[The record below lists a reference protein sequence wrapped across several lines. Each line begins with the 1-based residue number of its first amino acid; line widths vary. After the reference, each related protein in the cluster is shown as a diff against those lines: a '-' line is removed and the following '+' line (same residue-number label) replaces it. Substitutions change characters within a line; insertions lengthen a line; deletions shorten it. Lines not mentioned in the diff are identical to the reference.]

1 MVTDKTEEEQVEAL
15 KKWFEEN
22 GVSLVVGIVLALAA
36 VFGYRAWDNN
46 VRETGEAASAI
57 YENLVSAVVAVPGEG
72 LSESMRT
79 TGQTL
84 ADQLKNEY
92 GDSTYAQFAGLQMAR
107 VAVEAG
113 DLDKAATELKWV
125 ISNGAQGSIEIIA
138 RMRLAR
144 VLESMDKLDE
154 AMATIDVKRD
164 LGQHRSSWEE
174 VRGDIYLAMGKNEE
188 ARQAYQLALTNVSQE
203 GAKPY
208 LTMKLEDLTY
218 AEAAIEGDGESD
230 SASDASVDEASDGT
244 TDQVAEEIE

>member
-22 GVSLVVGIVLALAA
+22 GLSLAVGIILSLAA

-57 YENLVSAVVAVPGEG
+57 YENLVSAVVAAPGES
-72 LSESMRT
+72 LSDAMIT
-79 TGQTL
+79 TGETL
-84 ADQLKNEY
+84 ATQLKNEY
-92 GDSTYAQFAGLQMAR
+92 SDSTYAQFAGLQMAR
-107 VAVEAG
+107 VAVEKG
-113 DLDKAATELKWV
+113 DLNKAAAELEWV
-125 ISNGAQGSIEIIA
+125 IANGAEGSIEIIA

-144 VLESMDKLDE
+144 VLESMDRYDE
-154 AMATIDVKRD
+154 AMATIDVDRD

-174 VRGDIYLAMGKNEE
+174 VRGDIFLAMGKKEE
-188 ARQAYQLALTNVSQE
+188 ARQAYQLALTNVIQE

-218 AEAAIEGDGESD
+218 AEPVATADDELIE
-230 SASDASVDEASDGT
+230 GT
-244 TDQVAEEIE
+244 TDQVAEETE